1 MRQTLAALM
10 ILAVPAPVAAQSCF
24 DAAQCARDAIMM
36 SRSASREIALLAS
49 ELRSLRAERNAQAAD
64 LAALRETVAGL
75 VANQKEQAE
84 RIEALEKENA
94 DPKGPDEPQ
103 KEP

>member
-1 MRQTLAALM
+1 MRQTLAALL
-10 ILAVPAPVAAQSCF
+10 ILAAPAPVAAQSCF
-24 DAAQCARDAIMM
+24 DPAQCARDAIMM
-36 SRSASREIALLAS
+36 SRSASREISLLAS

-75 VANQKEQAE
+75 VAVQKEQAE

-94 DPKGPDEPQ
+94 ELKESDGPDENP
-103 KEP
+103 